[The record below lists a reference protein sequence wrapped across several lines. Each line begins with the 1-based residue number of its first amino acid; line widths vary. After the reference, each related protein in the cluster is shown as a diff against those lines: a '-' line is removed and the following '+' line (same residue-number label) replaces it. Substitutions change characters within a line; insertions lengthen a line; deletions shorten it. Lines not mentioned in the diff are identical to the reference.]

1 MDSRAG
7 TVSRRR
13 SRLRNARVRGR
24 ARRARRAANISA
36 TAARRVLGRA
46 GPGFLAPASRRRE
59 PTRFGRSGRDMGR
72 RDARGHG
79 VRGERATRARRGRAR
94 ARCRATSSRRS
105 ARARADRGAGAAGHL
120 GVGAVARDRT
130 VHIPA
135 RVSHRPR
142 HGSESGVCARI
153 ARAGRAFGDARDQH
167 ENARAR
173 AQVLGL
179 GWAGRLVSSA
189 VVPETPSQP
198 MPEAGAVQA
207 DPQPGTIAMYP
218 VSELPRVFNKEG
230 YQPRG
235 DLLRDLC
242 SQGYPSDDCRGLD
255 ARSAARQAPTSASPD
270 K

>member
-1 MDSRAG
+1 MGQAPPGISVWAQLLG
-7 TVSRRR
+7 IGPFTFLLAFLIALVTG
-13 SRLRNARVRGR
+13 LNQACAR
-24 ARRARRAANISA
+24 
-36 TAARRVLGRA
+36 
-46 GPGFLAPASRRRE
+46 ASRE
-59 PTRFGRSGRDMGR
+59 LGAPS
-72 RDARGHG
+72 
-79 VRGERATRARRGRAR
+79 ATRAIN
-94 ARCRATSSRRS
+94 TK
-105 ARARADRGAGAAGHL
+105 
-120 GVGAVARDRT
+120 T
-130 VHIPA
+130 
-135 RVSHRPR
+135 
-142 HGSESGVCARI
+142 
-153 ARAGRAFGDARDQH
+153 
-167 ENARAR
+167 RAR

-189 VVPETPSQP
+189 VVPVTPSQP